1 MLAGLVPVHQSLS
14 LRVALIVQGV
24 DVEFGETARGFQRFD
39 IFDADRMRT
48 DGVLSNFP
56 KVVIGKARIKVKTAD
71 ASLLGRPKLENRRDS
86 SED

>member
-1 MLAGLVPVHQSLS
+1 MLAGLVPISQSLA

-24 DVEFGETARGFQRFD
+24 DVEFGESALGFQRFD
-39 IFDADRMRT
+39 IFDAERLRT
-48 DGVLSNFP
+48 ESVLNRFP
-56 KVVIGKARIKVKTAD
+56 RVVVGKARTKVKTAD